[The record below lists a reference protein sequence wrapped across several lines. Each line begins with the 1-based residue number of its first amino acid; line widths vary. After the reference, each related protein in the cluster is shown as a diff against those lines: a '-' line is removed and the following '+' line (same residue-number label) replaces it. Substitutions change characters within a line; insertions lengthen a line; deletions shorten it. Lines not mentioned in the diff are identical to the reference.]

1 MAAYGSANTPANP
14 TAGNI
19 TGGSSYGDLSKND
32 AFTIQKRMLPIAKRL
47 LTFAKFAQKE
57 TKPQKQGLEIRH
69 RRYERFPIVD
79 TPIAEGVT
87 PDFTT
92 IDQTTLKHTLKQYG
106 SYVNTTDVMM
116 AASADPIVQTVT
128 ERQAQQAGETLDY
141 LAYKVFRA
149 GTQVKHGGN
158 DADSSGGAAAT
169 TRDGVDGTCNAVSP
183 VLGAPAAGDS
193 RNFDTAIRKLE
204 QQDCK
209 KMRNMLRASTGIG
222 TQPIREAY
230 IAVCHPDLRQDL
242 EANPD
247 FIAASKYSDTSDL
260 IEGEIGEIKGIR
272 FITTTQAVPFKNAG
286 AVDADAV
293 TTGTPGTD
301 KADVYPIIIMG
312 QDFGGCATL
321 GGMDSLR
328 SKIHAPSVGP
338 GDPLGQRGTIAWD
351 TWYSCIILQD
361 LWMYRIECLA
371 TRV

>member
-1 MAAYGSANTPANP
+1 MAAYGGTG
-14 TAGNI
+14 TI

-92 IDQTTLKHTLKQYG
+92 VDQTTLRHTLKQYG

-116 AASADPIVQTVT
+116 AASHDPLVQVIT

-149 GTQVKHGGN
+149 GTSVVYS
-158 DADSSGGAAAT
+158 DGAANRAAT
-169 TRDGVDGTCNAVSP
+169 IKNCNAATIAQGV
-183 VLGAPAAGDS
+183 PAAGS
-193 RNFDTAIRKLE
+193 SKNFDTAIRALE
-204 QQDCK
+204 QNDAK
-209 KMRNMLRASTGIG
+209 KMRNMLRASTGIA
-222 TQPIREAY
+222 TQPIRESY

-242 EANPD
+242 EANAD
-247 FIAASKYSDTSDL
+247 FIAASKYSDTSEL
-260 IEGEIGEIKGIR
+260 IDGEIGEIKGIR
-272 FITTTQAVPFKNAG
+272 FITTTQAVPFKDAG
-286 AVDADAV
+286 ASITSSNEVSS
-293 TTGTPGTD
+293 GGSN
-301 KADVYPIIIMG
+301 ADVYPIIIMA

-361 LWMYRIECLA
+361 LWMYRIECAA
-371 TRV
+371 TNTA

>member
-1 MAAYGSANTPANP
+1 MAAYGGA
-14 TAGNI
+14 TAI

-92 IDQTTLKHTLKQYG
+92 IDQTTMMHTLKQYG
-106 SYVNTTDVMM
+106 SYVNTTDVML
-116 AASADPIVQTVT
+116 AASTDPLVQITT

-149 GTQVKHGGN
+149 GTSVTY
-158 DADSSGGAAAT
+158 SGGTSRAT
-169 TRDGVDGTCNAVSP
+169 VDQTCNAVT
-183 VLGAPAAGDS
+183 AAANPAAGS
-193 RNFDTAIRKLE
+193 NANFSAAIRSLE
-204 QQDCK
+204 QNDAK
-209 KMRNMLRASTGIG
+209 KLRKKLRASVGIA
-222 TQPIREAY
+222 TEPIRESY
-230 IAVCHPDLRQDL
+230 IGICHPDLRQDL
-242 EANPD
+242 EAN
-247 FIAASKYSDTSDL
+247 ASWVPVEKYSNTGDAM
-260 IEGEIGEIKGIR
+260 EGEIGSVSGIR
-272 FITTTQAVPFKNAG
+272 IIVTTQAVPWKDGG
-286 AVDADAV
+286 ANV
-293 TTGTPGTD
+293 TSGPLEVSTSGT
-301 KADVYPIIIMG
+301 KSDVYPIIVLA

-338 GDPLGQRGTIAWD
+338 GDPLGQRGSIAWD
-351 TWYSCIILQD
+351 TFYSCIILQD
-361 LWMYRIECLA
+361 LWMYRIECTASA
-371 TRV
+371 TA

>member
-1 MAAYGSANTPANP
+1 MAAYGGANTPSNT

-116 AASADPIVQTVT
+116 AASSDPLVRIIS

-149 GTQVKHGGN
+149 GTSVTY
-158 DADSSGGAAAT
+158 S
-169 TRDGVDGTCNAVSP
+169 DGVAGRTNVVKTCNAV
-183 VLGAPAAGDS
+183 APAVGVPAPGS
-193 RNFDTAIRKLE
+193 SKNFDSAIRALE
-204 QQDCK
+204 QQDAK
-209 KMRNMLRASTGIG
+209 KMRNMLRASTGIA
-222 TQPIREAY
+222 TQPIRESF
-230 IAVCHPDLRQDL
+230 IAICHPDLRQDL
-242 EANPD
+242 EANAD
-247 FIAASKYSDTSDL
+247 FVPASKYSNTSEL

-272 FITTTQAVPFKNAG
+272 FITTTQAVPFKNASG
-286 AVDADAV
+286 TADADAV
-293 TTGTPGTD
+293 TTGTAGTD
-301 KADVYPIIIMG
+301 NPDVYTIIILA

-338 GDPLGQRGTIAWD
+338 GDPLGQRGSIAWD
-351 TWYSCIILQD
+351 TWYSCVILQD
-361 LWMYRIECLA
+361 LWMHRIECVA
-371 TRV
+371 TKMT